1 MYRSN
6 FLMKFSDITMLQQT
20 HGTFSIRTALK
31 WWSLKSTVETLLS
44 GYKIY
49 LFIINSGHKCTK
61 RIDGSTEVS
70 YPDGTLKTINAD
82 GTEEQI
88 FPDGRKTI
96 KNLQGEHIILLP
108 NGQKEIHTEEYKV
121 RNFVYL
127 FSTILRIR
135 SVI

>member
-1 MYRSN
+1 M
-6 FLMKFSDITMLQQT
+6 
-20 HGTFSIRTALK
+20 
-31 WWSLKSTVETLLS
+31 
-44 GYKIY
+44 
-49 LFIINSGHKCTK
+49 INSGHKCTK
-61 RIDGSTEVS
+61 RTDGSTEVS

-121 RNFVYL
+121 SNFVDLYFTI
-127 FSTILRIR
+127 FSINIQG
-135 SVI
+135 VQ

>member
-1 MYRSN
+1 M
-6 FLMKFSDITMLQQT
+6 
-20 HGTFSIRTALK
+20 
-31 WWSLKSTVETLLS
+31 
-44 GYKIY
+44 
-49 LFIINSGHKCTK
+49 
-61 RIDGSTEVS
+61 S

-96 KNLQGEHIILLP
+96 KNHQGEHIILLP

-127 FSTILRIR
+127 FITILRIR